1 MCSKLGTHRLKAV
14 VANRAGTVLEVAP
27 TAVLVAVV
35 LLLAWRQQGSVLAKH
50 WLGYATIVPL
60 LLATLALAG
69 SLRRPSLGAR
79 VAIGAL
85 LGLAGLAAISLLWS
99 PVPALARDEAL
110 LTGLYA
116 AVLALTVTTLRT
128 KAGTIAALG
137 VVVAGFAVL
146 TVGTALELRYGSDQI
161 SAYRGNSGR
170 LYFPVTYVNA
180 EAATML
186 IAFWPAIVL
195 AAHRA
200 GSVVLRAL
208 ALGAAAAM
216 LAGAVLTQSRG
227 GAVALALSVVIVLTV
242 APSRLRLLLPLAI
255 AALPAVVGFDTL
267 TAPFDSRLEDDAVY
281 TESIRQAAEVVLWA
295 GLAGSLAGLAYALL
309 DRLLPVPR
317 AVLRI
322 ARVATLAA
330 VLVGAGAATA
340 LFLDR
345 VDDPAA
351 YLDERWEAFK
361 QEPDTD
367 EGESHFQNPGSNRY
381 DFWRVALEEFR
392 ADPIVGDGARAY
404 GTAYLR
410 YGTSGE
416 TPVRAHSLPLDVLAE
431 NGVLGLLLLVCGL
444 SAALLPA
451 VRRRATL
458 PGTALLGAGSY
469 WLIHAVGDWTWT
481 FPVCGIS
488 FFVLCGI
495 GAAGDGALL
504 PRRAAV
510 AVAAGAAALAIAFV
524 PPWLAGRYTD
534 LALVK
539 GLPTA
544 SSDLDRAKR
553 LDPLSTE
560 PYLIEALLAPR
571 RTDAIRALERAAEL
585 EPESARIHFQLGIAL
600 LQLGRKEEARTAL
613 ERARRLYPSDPAIAA
628 ALRQA
633 R

>member
-1 MCSKLGTHRLKAV
+1 LGTHVLQTSDRSRLARLV
-14 VANRAGTVLEVAP
+14 EVAP
-27 TAVLVAVV
+27 TAALVAVV
-35 LLLAWRQQGSVLAKH
+35 LALAWVEQGSVLARH
-50 WLGYATIVPL
+50 WLGYALVAPL
-60 LLATLALAG
+60 LLATLALART
-69 SLRRPSLGAR
+69 LRRPPLAAR
-79 VAIGAL
+79 VSIGAL
-85 LGLAGLAAISLLWS
+85 LALAVLAAVSLLWS

-110 LTGLYA
+110 LTALYA

-128 KAGTIAALG
+128 RSGQLAALG
-137 VVVAGFAVL
+137 VFVAGFAVL
-146 TVGTALELRYGSDQI
+146 TVATALELRYGSDQI

-180 EAATML
+180 QAATML
-186 IAFWPAIVL
+186 IAFWPALVL
-195 AAHRA
+195 GAHRA
-200 GSVVLRAL
+200 GNVVLRAL

-216 LAGAVLTQSRG
+216 LAGATLTQSRG
-227 GAVALALSVVIVLTV
+227 GAVAFALSVVVVLAV
-242 APSRLRLLLPLAI
+242 APSRLRLVLPLAI
-255 AALPAVVGFDTL
+255 AALPTVVGFRTL
-267 TAPFDSRLEDDAVY
+267 TAPFDLRLEDAAVY
-281 TESIRQAAEVVLWA
+281 TGSIRQAAEVVLLAAVAGSVA
-295 GLAGSLAGLAYALL
+295 GLVYALL

-317 AVLRI
+317 TALRI
-322 ARVATLAA
+322 ARVASLAA
-330 VLVGAGAATA
+330 VLVGAGAATVA
-340 LFLDR
+340 FLDR

-361 QEPDTD
+361 QEPDKD

-381 DFWRVALEEFR
+381 DFWRVAVVQFR
-392 ADPIVGDGARAY
+392 ADPVVGDGARAY

-431 NGVLGLLLLVCGL
+431 NGVVGLLLLACGL
-444 SAALLPA
+444 GAAFLPA

-469 WLIHAVGDWTWT
+469 WLIHAGGDWTWT
-481 FPVCGIS
+481 FPVCGIA

-495 GAAGDGALL
+495 AATGDGEPL
-504 PRRAAV
+504 PRRVWVPV
-510 AVAAGAAALAIAFV
+510 AVGAVALAIAFV

-534 LALVK
+534 LALIE

-544 SSDLDRAKR
+544 SSHLERAKR

-571 RTDAIRALERAAEL
+571 RADAVRALERAAEL
-585 EPESARIHFQLGIAL
+585 EPESARIHYQLGIAL
-600 LQLGRKEEARTAL
+600 LDVGQTKRARASL
-613 ERARRLYPSDPAIAA
+613 ERSLMLYPGDEAIVE
-628 ALRQA
+628 ALRRA